1 MFPNM
6 ILWYQLSQRN
16 MRQFSTIICE
26 VDFPAFLAGRQMD
39 CTLDSL
45 LDFLFFHTKVVTL
58 WTPIKEKLAAK
69 CRGRGIRGE
78 SWSIL
83 SQINKPVNKY
93 VLEFMKMKLFY
104 ETNFLPLFK
113 TVSLFL
119 LITVLFTFIAV
130 IKYQH

>member
-1 MFPNM
+1 
-6 ILWYQLSQRN
+6 
-16 MRQFSTIICE
+16 
-26 VDFPAFLAGRQMD
+26 
-39 CTLDSL
+39 
-45 LDFLFFHTKVVTL
+45 
-58 WTPIKEKLAAK
+58 
-69 CRGRGIRGE
+69 
-78 SWSIL
+78 L